1 VSSSRFC
8 CSFDNAKKSFYRAF
22 NAVFSKVGRVASQ
35 TVVIE
40 LLMSICVPVLYY
52 GSECCP
58 VSKSQ
63 LDLLEFA
70 LRGSFMKIF
79 NTRSNEIG
87 NYCME
92 TFNIQTPHYAI
103 TKRECKFLSNLMSSK
118 NVLCELCR
126 EFAEKELELCVY
138 LPN

>member
-1 VSSSRFC
+1 MSSSRFC

-22 NAVFSKVGRVASQ
+22 NTVFNKVGRVASQ
-35 TVVIE
+35 IVVIE
-40 LLMSICVPVLYY
+40 LLMSKCVPVLYY

-63 LDLLEFA
+63 FNSLEFA
-70 LRGSFMKIF
+70 IRGSFMKIF
-79 NTRSNEIG
+79 NTRSKEIA

-92 TFNIQTPHYAI
+92 MFNVQNPHYTI
-103 TKRECKFLSNLMSSK
+103 TKRKCKFLSNIMLSK

-126 EFAEKELELCVY
+126 ESAEKELKMCAY
-138 LPN
+138 PSN